1 MFLGHKTRYYKLF
14 CKQFERSHFSSVS
27 LFRPDVRS
35 GRPKTTNFQFWFEN
49 PENIFYTN
57 CLHSKEGKSI
67 CQHMSRADFC
77 LPSLIF
83 QFWVLLNFSKSG
95 PSAGGR
101 PDGKN
106 LTGRRPAGSFE
117 KNLTFFSTFPKIFF

>member
-1 MFLGHKTRYYKLF
+1 MFLGHNTRYYKLF
-14 CKQFERSHFSSVS
+14 CKQFERSHFIYVCFSAGCSI
-27 LFRPDVRS
+27 
-35 GRPKTTNFQFWFEN
+35 RPKTKHFQFWFEN

-95 PSAGGR
+95 PSAGR
-101 PDGKN
+101 IIRKKFDFFFNVSKN
-106 LTGRRPAGSFE
+106 
-117 KNLTFFSTFPKIFF
+117 IFLNCVSCSENITYT